1 MLRGVEPEVHLAL
14 DVMLPAARDALKA
27 KHMLLKK
34 GIGWGNMPEPM
45 VRDDIESG
53 RLVQLNLP
61 DCKGGPYRLQAV
73 YRTDPPPGPAARFLI
88 DLFQRQDMD
97 KAVPPGAAIFDCI
110 NRA

>member
-1 MLRGVEPEVHLAL
+1 MHLAL

-53 RLVQLNLP
+53 RLVHSICQTAKAGHIAFKRFIVPTRRQGLLP
-61 DCKGGPYRLQAV
+61 G
-73 YRTDPPPGPAARFLI
+73 F
-88 DLFQRQDMD
+88 
-97 KAVPPGAAIFDCI
+97 
-110 NRA
+110 